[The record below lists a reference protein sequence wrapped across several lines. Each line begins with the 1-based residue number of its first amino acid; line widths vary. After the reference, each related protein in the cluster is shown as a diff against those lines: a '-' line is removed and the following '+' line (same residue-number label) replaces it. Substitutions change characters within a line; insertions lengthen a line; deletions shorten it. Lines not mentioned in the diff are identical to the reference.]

1 MKLFFILLLGI
12 GFNQTKL
19 ETRVYEFSL
28 DLVPYEYFPI
38 NIEELTGYD
47 LEYAILKIVHVND
60 FNIQSSTCNFSL
72 VSKYKNSTSATAS
85 GSSEIRLN
93 KDYGI
98 DYEYNNKNSIVYHKD
113 NNFPDGDEVSFYL
126 QCSGGSVDF
135 ILSVTA
141 PFPEEDTGYMEEG
154 FQFCVEPGANLV
166 SFPCDI
172 PVAVSDALP
181 QGIENY
187 IYNIIG
193 QGEAATS
200 IPSQA
205 GYVGGLQ
212 VFTPGSGYWFKSNSS
227 LCFEYECV
235 EG

>member
-1 MKLFFILLLGI
+1 MKLLFILLLGL
-12 GFNQTKL
+12 GFTQTKL
-19 ETRVYEFSL
+19 ETRLYEMDVDLSGHTVNIKNLTDTDLPYYSVRIFAESIKGGSCKFKVENSL
-28 DLVPYEYFPI
+28 NGYIDFQHEAI
-38 NIEELTGYD
+38 TG
-47 LEYAILKIVHVND
+47 
-60 FNIQSSTCNFSL
+60 STHA
-72 VSKYKNSTSATAS
+72 VV
-85 GSSEIRLN
+85 
-93 KDYGI
+93 D
-98 DYEYNNKNSIVYHKD
+98 D
-113 NNFPDGDEVSFYL
+113 FYL
-126 QCSGGSVDF
+126 IGSGNTDLIFSTLWNNSCGEENVQF
-135 ILSVTA
+135 WVTA
-141 PFPEEDTGYMEEG
+141 NFPEEDTGYMEEG

-200 IPSQA
+200 IPNQV
-205 GYVGGLQ
+205 GYVGGLEE
-212 VFTPGSGYWFKSNSS
+212 FTPGSGYWFKSNSS